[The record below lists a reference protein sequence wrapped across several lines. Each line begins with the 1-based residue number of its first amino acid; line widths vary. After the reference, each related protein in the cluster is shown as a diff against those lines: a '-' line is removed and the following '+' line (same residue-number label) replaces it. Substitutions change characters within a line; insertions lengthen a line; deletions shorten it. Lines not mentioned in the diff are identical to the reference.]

1 VVKEDAIAGFHLP
14 QVVPR
19 LKVSDSRPIGAAI
32 ANEIIPGIG
41 FGFLLDHPN
50 PRGWAGFRCDSLLT
64 GGLLFVHHLC
74 KCVRSES
81 NCARA
86 LGRVAQLSYN
96 LLCSFNFT
104 KWIADI
110 MAKLK
115 EGDKAP
121 DFAVPDAEG
130 KTVRLKDLR
139 GKKVVLYFYPKDDTP
154 GCTKE
159 ACSFRDAFSKFK
171 RRGIEVLGVSLD
183 SEKSHQ
189 KFAKKF
195 DLPFRL
201 LADTDRDLSES
212 FGTYGEKKFMGRTYM
227 GVNRMTFLIDE
238 KGKIKKIFN
247 KVKPE
252 DHAEE
257 VLAAFQE

>member
-1 VVKEDAIAGFHLP
+1 VG
-14 QVVPR
+14 
-19 LKVSDSRPIGAAI
+19 
-32 ANEIIPGIG
+32 
-41 FGFLLDHPN
+41 
-50 PRGWAGFRCDSLLT
+50 
-64 GGLLFVHHLC
+64 
-74 KCVRSES
+74 
-81 NCARA
+81 
-86 LGRVAQLSYN
+86 
-96 LLCSFNFT
+96 
-104 KWIADI
+104 
-110 MAKLK
+110 KLK

-121 DFAVPDAEG
+121 DFSVTDGEG

-159 ACSFRDAFSKFK
+159 ACAFRDEFAKFK

-189 KFAKKF
+189 KFAKKY

-201 LADTDRDLSES
+201 LADTDRKLSED

-227 GVNRMTFLIDE
+227 GNHRMTFLIDE
-238 KGKIKKIFN
+238 KGKIKKIFE

-252 DHAEE
+252 THAAE
-257 VLAAFQE
+257 VLKAFAE